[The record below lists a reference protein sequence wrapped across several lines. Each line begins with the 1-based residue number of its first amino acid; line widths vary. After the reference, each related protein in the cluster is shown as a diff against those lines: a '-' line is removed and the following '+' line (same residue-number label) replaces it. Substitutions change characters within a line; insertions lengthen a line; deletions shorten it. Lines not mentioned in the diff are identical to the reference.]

1 MLNILSTERGD
12 GKSLITE
19 HLAAFFREAD
29 MKVRIVSWNKDF
41 DIERKE
47 YLLAEKLGDFVR
59 DTPGE
64 VPLAEADV
72 VLVEYPPFAT
82 SSVPKELLRHAA
94 LSIVIAPANRTW
106 KDTDQLLFEKA
117 EKLSGRTPSYSAST
131 ARPRRGANLHGP
143 DASVQPPPQVGVSD
157 QPVRVHGRQI
167 NSDTSW
173 NATAA

>member
-12 GKSLITE
+12 GKSLIAE

-64 VPLAEADV
+64 VPLTEADV

-117 EKLSGRTPSYSAST
+117 EKLSGRTPVVLCLNCAGRDVVQTFTGLMPPYSRLRRLGYQISQFGFT
-131 ARPRRGANLHGP
+131 A
-143 DASVQPPPQVGVSD
+143 VK
-157 QPVRVHGRQI
+157 
-167 NSDTSW
+167 
-173 NATAA
+173 

>member
-1 MLNILSTERGD
+1 
-12 GKSLITE
+12 
-19 HLAAFFREAD
+19 

-47 YLLAEKLGDFVR
+47 YLLAEKLGDFVH

-72 VLVEYPPFAT
+72 VLVDTRPSPRAPSRRRFAA
-82 SSVPKELLRHAA
+82 PCGAEHRHA
-94 LSIVIAPANRTW
+94 PADRTW

-117 EKLSGRTPSYSAST
+117 EKLSGRTPVVLCLNCAGRDVVQTFTGLMPPYG
-131 ARPRRGANLHGP
+131 RLRRLGYQISQFGL
-143 DASVQPPPQVGVSD
+143 PPSNKRG
-157 QPVRVHGRQI
+157 
-167 NSDTSW
+167 TSW